1 MNDIQKFLSKLSKKE
16 KAEFLIIFQ
25 DILILSLDGYNVM
38 KMKGYDNL
46 YRLRQG
52 RIRALFV
59 KENERGIITAVG
71 YRKDVYKKI

>member
-25 DILILSLDGYNVM
+25 DILALSVDGYNVT
-38 KMKGYDNL
+38 KMTGYNNL

-52 RIRALFV
+52 GIRVL
-59 KENERGIITAVG
+59 KKKKKDMGIITAVG
-71 YRKDVYKKI
+71 YRKDIYKKI

>member
-1 MNDIQKFLSKLSKKE
+1 MTF
-16 KAEFLIIFQ
+16 IFQ
-25 DILILSLDGYNVM
+25 DILALSLDGYNVT

-52 RIRALFV
+52 GIRVLFV
-59 KENERGIITAVG
+59 KGKDMGTITAMG